1 MNKGF
6 TQVPNEIFDK
16 HLPHL
21 TLAELKLLL
30 VVIRQTIGWVFKK
43 SGKRKTRDR
52 ISHEHFIRKTNLSRK
67 IISKSLQSLVT
78 KGLIIIS
85 DYRGNILESPYKR
98 KGRSYLY
105 YSFSGLQL
113 VHFKPGTCAN
123 KSIRPVQ
130 KSLFNKINYKKE
142 TETKETVKSIA
153 EIIHVYNSKRKN

>member
-6 TQVPNEIFDK
+6 TQVPNEIFDT
-16 HLPHL
+16 HLPNL

-30 VVIRQTIGWVFKK
+30 VVIRQTIGWVYKK
-43 SGKRKTRDR
+43 SGKRKIRDR
-52 ISHEHFIRKTNLSRK
+52 VSHEHFIRKTNLSRK

-85 DYRGNILESPYKR
+85 DYRGNILEIPYKR

-105 YSFSGLQL
+105 YSFSCLQP
-113 VHFKPGTCAN
+113 VHFKTGTCAN
-123 KSIRPVQ
+123 SAIRPVQ
-130 KSLFNKINYKKE
+130 KSLYNKINYTKE

-153 EIIHVYNSKRKN
+153 EIIQFYNSKGKS